1 MAISMYR
8 EIVDWIYVLI
18 TALIPGFLA
27 TWLGVGGCFLRIPM
41 IMYFFNIPIKTAYCI
56 NQAVIA
62 LTTIPGVIVHYKNK
76 YVYNKGLLV
85 ATLGACI
92 GVSLGAYVVARYIS
106 RLVLRIIFGFA
117 CTLIGVYILHKT
129 VKFRRKLKKV
139 VSLREVVMLDYG
151 PKLFI
156 LMFLAG
162 FATGICGFGGGI
174 YYVPILI
181 TLGYP
186 THIAVG
192 TSSAQMIFT
201 AGLGSSVLTIHGN
214 MNWKLFL
221 AIGIP
226 TTVASWFGAKLAHK
240 SPPYMLRLVYAIL
253 IVIVGLYVAIESLL
267 HIF

>member
-117 CTLIGVYILHKT
+117 CTLIGVYILHKS
-129 VKFRRKLKKV
+129 KV
-139 VSLREVVMLDYG
+139 
-151 PKLFI
+151 
-156 LMFLAG
+156 
-162 FATGICGFGGGI
+162 
-174 YYVPILI
+174 
-181 TLGYP
+181 
-186 THIAVG
+186 
-192 TSSAQMIFT
+192 
-201 AGLGSSVLTIHGN
+201 
-214 MNWKLFL
+214 
-221 AIGIP
+221 
-226 TTVASWFGAKLAHK
+226 
-240 SPPYMLRLVYAIL
+240 
-253 IVIVGLYVAIESLL
+253 
-267 HIF
+267 